1 MHETVHCAGI
11 VWASA
16 AIHSCLA
23 PDDNLPAAVL
33 RLTLVQSLNLLLS
46 HSESTISSHNAEPLR
61 LSPCKSSLA
70 LSLTKILPPA
80 AMSFRGVTPDMLQLN
95 SVLAGCDFL
104 PSIEKNRLQEGVSY

>member
-46 HSESTISSHNAEPLR
+46 HSESSHNAEPLR

-95 SVLAGCDFL
+95 RALAGCDFL
-104 PSIEKNRLQEGVSY
+104 PSIEKNRLQEGVPY